1 MVARRA
7 IMLLLLLAPLAAT
20 AQEVL
25 SPVLCRPAAQRPQLK
40 EPPAALR
47 LPLFD
52 DFATGM
58 LNPALW
64 QQEGGAE
71 VSSDVSPLA
80 PTVGVLTLDALD
92 VDGSLY
98 ASASANLFP
107 ADTATSLPIR
117 LEGLSPADSV
127 VLSFYYLPG
136 GGYGNMWERMGYAP
150 DTQDSLFL
158 DFYRATDSLWVNV
171 WSCAGTT
178 VDELL
183 ALTDR
188 SWQYVVVTLG
198 DSGFFD
204 STFRFRFRNFA
215 SLESTPKAGKAGN
228 CDFWHIDY
236 VMMDTARSVVS
247 EPAVR
252 DIAFAAP
259 APSVLR
265 YYRAMPFNQYRASEM
280 AASIQMKITNRY
292 SSELAS
298 QYSYSL
304 LDSNGVSLH
313 TYDGGFENAPPFMPA
328 GQYQTATGHAEPP
341 VEFSFP
347 AMTGPT
353 DFTLLHVVHEG
364 SAGDDYGDNDT
375 LRQQVSFAEYF
386 AYDDGTAENGYSLTS
401 SMSSM
406 FLAYR
411 FDLNEEDTL
420 TAIDLYF
427 NSTMADAN
435 MSIPFYLTLWR
446 VGDDGR
452 PDGVVYRD
460 NSRRYSQGVGFH
472 RYMLERGVVVSGSV
486 FVGLEQSGNDFIN
499 IGFDRSRN
507 TADRIYQL
515 TDTAWRQSLLS
526 GSLMLRPCFGVAAT
540 VGMDAA
546 DGDVLNFK
554 VFPNPA
560 RERLFVEGSI
570 EDAVL
575 YDMFGRR
582 VACMEGTSIDTRNLL
597 PGMYVLRARMVGGD
611 IMAKKIVIR
620 H

>member
-1 MVARRA
+1 
-7 IMLLLLLAPLAAT
+7 MLLLLLAPLVAT

-25 SPVLCRPAAQRPQLK
+25 SPVLFRPVAQRPQLK
-40 EPPAALR
+40 EPPATVS

-52 DFATGM
+52 DFAAGM
-58 LNPALW
+58 LNPSLW

-71 VSSDVSPLA
+71 VSCDVSPLA
-80 PTVGVLTLDALD
+80 PTVGVLTLDALNA
-92 VDGSLY
+92 DGWLY
-98 ASASANLFP
+98 PSASPNLFP
-107 ADTATSLPIR
+107 ADTATSLPLR
-117 LEGLSPADSV
+117 LDGLSPADSV
-127 VLSFYYLPG
+127 VFSFYYLPG

-150 DTQDSLFL
+150 DAQDSLFL
-158 DFYRATDSLWVNV
+158 DFYRAPDSLWVNV

-178 VDELL
+178 VDELM
-183 ALTDR
+183 ALTGS
-188 SWQYVVVTLG
+188 SWQYVALALN

-236 VMMDTARSVVS
+236 VMMDTARSVAA

-259 APSVLR
+259 ATSVLR
-265 YYRAMPFNQYRASEM
+265 HYRAMPFNQYRASEL
-280 AASIQMKITNRY
+280 AASVQLKITNRY

-304 LDSNGVSLH
+304 LDTNGVALH
-313 TYDGGFENAPPFMPA
+313 TYDGGFENAPPFLPA
-328 GQYQTATGHAEPP
+328 GQYQTAAGHAEPP
-341 VEFSFP
+341 LEFSFP
-347 AMTGPT
+347 AMSRPT

-375 LRQQVSFAEYF
+375 LRQPVRFAEYF

-401 SMSSM
+401 SASSI

-420 TAIDLYF
+420 TAVDLYF
-427 NSTMADAN
+427 NSTMDDAN

-446 VGDDGR
+446 MDGDGR
-452 PDGVVYRD
+452 PGGVLYRD
-460 NSRRYSQGVGFH
+460 NTRRYAQGAGYQ
-472 RYMLERGVVVSGSV
+472 RYMLERSVVVAGSV

-526 GSLMLRPCFGVAAT
+526 GSLMLRPCFGLAAT
-540 VGMDAA
+540 VGVDAV
-546 DGDVLNFK
+546 DGHALNICA
-554 VFPNPA
+554 FPNPVS
-560 RERLFVEGSI
+560 ERLFVEGGV

-575 YDMFGRR
+575 YDMYGRR

-597 PGMYVLRARMVGGD
+597 PGMYVLRVRVSSGD
-611 IMAKKIVIR
+611 IVAKKIIIR